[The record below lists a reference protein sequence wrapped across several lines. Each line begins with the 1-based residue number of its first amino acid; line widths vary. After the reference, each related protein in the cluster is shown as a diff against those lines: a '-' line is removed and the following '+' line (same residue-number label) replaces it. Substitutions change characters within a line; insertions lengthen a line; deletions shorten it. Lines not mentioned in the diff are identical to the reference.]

1 MILAIV
7 LSIITFLIGSFIF
20 ISSDWPYKWSGR
32 DIGEIIG
39 YLVLSALLAGVV
51 FVFAVV
57 LCNAV
62 TSTNHLADE
71 EYYEYQVENVE
82 IYSLRTSNDLNGAFI
97 LGTGTVRTTTKYY
110 VIIKTNIGYQIKDI
124 DASVAFILYTK
135 GQPHLETYTHKGY
148 KSSKA
153 KWFTIGAT
161 TYYKIYIPEGSI
173 IENYE
178 IK

>member
-7 LSIITFLIGSFIF
+7 LSIITFLIAGFLF
-20 ISSDWPYKWSGR
+20 ISSDWPYEWR
-32 DIGEIIG
+32 EIGEIIAM
-39 YLVLSALLAGVV
+39 LFVSVLLAGVV
-51 FVFAVV
+51 FVFTA
-57 LCNAV
+57 LICDTISNY
-62 TSTNHLADE
+62 HLADE
-71 EYYEYQVENVE
+71 EYYEYQVEDVE

-135 GQPHLETYTHKGY
+135 GQPHLETYSHKGY
-148 KSSKA
+148 KTSKA

-161 TYYKIYIPEGSI
+161 TYYKIYVPEGSI